1 MNRPWEHQKCAIGV
15 IVPPPFPGSYLYRGA
30 SMDEVMD
37 AVLEQAAVYD
47 ELGYHGV
54 FLQNAH
60 DVPAPPHA
68 PVETVAY
75 MTAVTTAVHRAF
87 PKLSVGV
94 MMVWDGVASL
104 AAADAA
110 GADFIRVEHAYIGAE
125 MIPSGLAPA
134 QCAEITALRSRIRS
148 KAAVLADVYECHAVQ
163 LCPKPLQR
171 AAFEAV
177 RQCHADGVFLSGA
190 TPEESAALADQ
201 VRVQLPEAKL
211 FLGNGSTGDN
221 VYSLLRHFDGVCVG
235 TWIKDG
241 CTSNPIN
248 RDRAKFYID
257 EVRRAQEDMPQAGR

>member
-1 MNRPWEHQKCAIGV
+1 MNRPWEYQKCAIGV

-30 SMDEVMD
+30 SMDEIIE
-37 AVLEQAAVYD
+37 AVLEQAVVYD
-47 ELGYHGV
+47 KLGYDAV
-54 FLQNAH
+54 LLQNAH

-75 MTAVTTAVHRAF
+75 MAAMTTAVHRAF
-87 PKLSVGV
+87 SKLAVGV

-104 AAADAA
+104 AVADAA

-148 KAAVLADVYECHAVQ
+148 KVEVFADVYECHAVQ

-177 RQCHADGVFLSGA
+177 RQCHAGGVFLSGA
-190 TPEESAALADQ
+190 TSEESIVLADQ

-221 VYSLLRHFDGVCVG
+221 VYSLLQHFDGVCVG

-248 RDRAKFYID
+248 RDRARFYID
-257 EVRRAQEDMPQAGR
+257 EVRRAQRDMVQKKR